1 MMKQAIAALIAGIIF
16 GLGLALSQMINP
28 AKVLG
33 FLDVTGRWDPS
44 LAFVMAGALMVSFF
58 GFRLSRKLI
67 SPLLAPRFEL
77 PTRRDLDRRLIAGA
91 VIFGVGWGLVG
102 FCPGPLF
109 ASLAFGM
116 KESLIFAAAMTLG
129 AWLQHKSN
137 RMNTTAVKLPPR

>member
-1 MMKQAIAALIAGIIF
+1 MKQAIAALIAGIIF
-16 GLGLALSQMINP
+16 GLGLAVSQMINP

-44 LAFVMAGALMVSFF
+44 LAFVMAGALIVTFL
-58 GFRLSRKLI
+58 GFRLSRGLV
-67 SPLLAPRFEL
+67 SPILAPRFEL
-77 PTRRDLDRRLIAGA
+77 PTRRDLDRRLIGGA
-91 VIFGVGWGLVG
+91 VIFGIGWGLAG

-129 AWLQHKSN
+129 AWLQHRIN
-137 RMNTTAVKLPPR
+137 RMSMTAVKLPPR